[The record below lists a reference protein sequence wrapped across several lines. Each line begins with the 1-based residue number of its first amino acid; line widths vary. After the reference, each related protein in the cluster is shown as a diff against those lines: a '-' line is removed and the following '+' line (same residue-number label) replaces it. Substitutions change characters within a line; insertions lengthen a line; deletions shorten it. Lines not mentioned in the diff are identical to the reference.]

1 MYLHDLIMED
11 LVTLQFEF
19 TVPSQ
24 IILIFSFHH
33 RDISSLLS
41 LLVRAGLQTGLQAA
55 GELRA
60 ASFISTN
67 LGCLPQAG
75 LEGFVQSFVGHQIKE
90 NTEDNEH

>member
-19 TVPSQ
+19 TIPSQ

-41 LLVRAGLQTGLQAA
+41 LLVLAGLQAA

-67 LGCLPQAG
+67 LGCLPQPG

-90 NTEDNEH
+90 NTEDNKH

>member
-41 LLVRAGLQTGLQAA
+41 LLVLAGLQAGLQAA

-67 LGCLPQAG
+67 LGCLPQPG

-90 NTEDNEH
+90 NTEDNKH

>member
-41 LLVRAGLQTGLQAA
+41 LLVRAGLQAA

-67 LGCLPQAG
+67 LGCLPQPG

-90 NTEDNEH
+90 NTEDNKH

>member
-41 LLVRAGLQTGLQAA
+41 LLVLAGLQAA

-90 NTEDNEH
+90 NTEDNKH